1 MAATADDLLF
11 LGTHGHVIAI
21 RKKSGRK
28 LWAQSLPSTGF
39 SIVSL
44 LFEDGVLFAGSKG
57 HIFALDPTSGE
68 VLWHNGLSGLGL
80 GHMVM
85 ATTRRGTDLAVLQ
98 AQLDADAASH
108 SSGAGT

>member
-1 MAATADDLLF
+1 MVATADDLLF
-11 LGTHGHVIAI
+11 LGTHGHVVAI

-28 LWAQSLPSTGF
+28 LWDTSLPSTGF

-44 LFEDGVLFAGSKG
+44 LFEDGVLFAGSHG
-57 HIFALDPTSGE
+57 HIYALDPTSGK

-85 ATTRRGTDLAVLQ
+85 ATTRQGTDLAVLQ
-98 AQLDADAASH
+98 SQLDSDAASH
-108 SSGAGT
+108 AST